1 MKIAIIGGG
10 AMGETI
16 IRGILAKGSLSPQDI
31 SICDIDASRL
41 DTLKS
46 TYKVKTSRDY
56 SSAIKDAGLVVLAV
70 KPQTLPALLPE
81 LKGTISKGQLVLSI
95 IAGAKIATISKGLNH
110 NQIARAMPNT
120 PAQIGVGMTAWTTSD
135 KVTAK
140 QKNLAQTIL
149 DALGEEIYF
158 SDEKYIDMA
167 TAVSGSGP
175 AYVFYMIEGLVD
187 AAVRVGLP
195 RETAGELVLETVLG
209 ATLLA
214 KQSPKSPQ
222 DLRKQVTSPGGTTAA
237 GIAVLESGRFKE
249 LLAETVAAAHKRAKE
264 LGGK

>member
-1 MKIAIIGGG
+1 MKITIIGGG
-10 AMGETI
+10 AMGEAI

-31 SICDIDASRL
+31 SVCDIDASRL
-41 DTLKS
+41 DTLKK
-46 TYKVKTSRDY
+46 TYKVKTGRDY

-70 KPQTLPALLPE
+70 KPQTLPTLLPE
-81 LKGTISKGQLVLSI
+81 LKGKIDKGQLVLSI
-95 IAGAKIATISKGLNH
+95 IAGAKIATISKGLGH
-110 NQIARAMPNT
+110 HQIVRAMPNT
-120 PAQIGVGMTAWTTSD
+120 PAQIGVGMTAWTASE

-140 QKNLAQTIL
+140 QKKLAQTIL
-149 DALGEEIYF
+149 DALGEEVYF

-175 AYVFYMIEGLVD
+175 AYVFYMIEGLID

-195 RETAGELVLETVLG
+195 RDTAGELVLETVLG
-209 ATLLA
+209 AALLA

-222 DLRKQVTSPGGTTAA
+222 ELRKQVTSPGGTTAA
-237 GIAVLESGRFKE
+237 GIAVLESGKFKE